1 MIFIDTT
8 VWVGASD
15 SNDDFHSSSSKITEA
30 VRMGTLPLALT
41 TDFILDETVTIL
53 GKRKGVG
60 AERAT
65 DVAKRI
71 LSSPRVFTVFVDEII
86 LTESLKHY
94 PDYKGRLSL
103 TDVCSVVIMQ
113 RYGLK
118 EIFSHDSDFD
128 HAGLRRKE
136 TA

>member
-15 SNDDFHSSSSKITEA
+15 SNDDFYSSSSKIIES
-30 VRMGTLPLALT
+30 VRIGTLPLALT
-41 TDFILDETVTIL
+41 TDFIIDETVTIL
-53 GKRKGVG
+53 GKRRGVG
-60 AERAT
+60 AEKAR

-71 LSSPRVFTVFVDEII
+71 LSSPRVFTVFVDETI
-86 LTESLKHY
+86 LTEALERY
-94 PDYKGRLSL
+94 PDYRGRLSL
-103 TDVCSVVIMQ
+103 TDVCSAVVMQ